1 MEISKFN
8 IIFDHTK
15 KSIFW
20 IDEFNKV
27 GDIKI
32 SSSLRRRRN
41 SPISVFNSIIQIS
54 IQNDLCIDY
63 IEPDIWYIKIR
74 DQLQDFINEN
84 LDKTKYSFNISFS
97 DKTSSQTLLKKDFY
111 YMNLYISFSITNIE
125 LEKEILQNK
134 LKKQKMKLED
144 LSK

>member
-1 MEISKFN
+1 MMEISKFN

-111 YMNLYISFSITNIE
+111 YRNLYISFSITDIE

-134 LKKQKMKLED
+134 LKKQK
-144 LSK
+144 

>member
-54 IQNDLCIDY
+54 IPNDLGIDY

-84 LDKTKYSFNISFS
+84 LDKSKYSFNISIS

-111 YMNLYISFSITNIE
+111 YMNLYISFSITDIE

-134 LKKQKMKLED
+134 LKKQK
-144 LSK
+144 

>member
-8 IIFDHTK
+8 IMFDHTK

-41 SPISVFNSIIQIS
+41 SPISVFNSIVQIS
-54 IQNDLCIDY
+54 IPNDLCIDY
-63 IEPDIWYIKIR
+63 IEPNIWYIKIK
-74 DQLQDFINEN
+74 DQLQDFIDKN
-84 LDKTKYSFNISFS
+84 LDKKKYSFSISIS
-97 DKTSSQTLLKKDFY
+97 DKTSTQTLLKKDFY
-111 YMNLYISFSITNIE
+111 YMNLYISFSITDIE
-125 LEKEILQNK
+125 YLII
-134 LKKQKMKLED
+134 KKG
-144 LSK
+144 